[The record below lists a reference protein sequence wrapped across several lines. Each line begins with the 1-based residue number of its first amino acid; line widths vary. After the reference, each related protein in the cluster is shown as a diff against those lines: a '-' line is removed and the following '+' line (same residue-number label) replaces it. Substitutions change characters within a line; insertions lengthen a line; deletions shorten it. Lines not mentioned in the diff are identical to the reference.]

1 MVDLHTHSAAS
12 DGSDTPSELVALA
25 AGTGLAGIALTD
37 HDTVSGIPEFLEAAA
52 GKSIRAVP
60 GLEISSTLF
69 NREIHILG
77 LFIDHASEKLADFL
91 KEARK
96 NRNARNTLIL
106 QKLNA
111 MHYEITQRELDECAG
126 GESVGRPHFAKILV
140 EKGYFQTPQEVFDRC
155 LKRGGRAYVP
165 RVLPSPR
172 ESIGAIHEAGGL
184 AIWAHPVSGQSG
196 ERGFARKM
204 LRKLIPAGLDGVEVR
219 YSMFSE
225 HQTSMMNELAEA
237 EGILKS
243 GGSDFHGTH
252 QPTIDLG
259 CGCGNLAVPFEYLEK
274 MREALAA
281 GKGTAQ

>member
-184 AIWAHPVSGQSG
+184 AIWAHPVYRASGG
-196 ERGFARKM
+196 RAFVRKY
-204 LRKLIPAGLDGVEVR
+204 LRRLIGHGLDGIEAYYSLYSVAQHSMLLEV
-219 YSMFSE
+219 SAE
-225 HQTSMMNELAEA
+225 H
-237 EGILKS
+237 GILIS
-243 GGSDFHGTH
+243 GGSDYHGIN
-252 QPTIDLG
+252 QKSIRLG
-259 CGCGNLAVPFEYLEK
+259 TGGGSLAVPDEVLDRLE
-274 MREALAA
+274 EAWRARR
-281 GKGTAQ
+281 